1 MTSILGACLFIE
13 RAIGKPL
20 MWFPCYHHILELI
33 VGSVVQ
39 SRWKT
44 GGPKDAIYIRFRNEW
59 PEIAKRMP
67 EIVERGEQKVQ

>member
-1 MTSILGACLFIE
+1 
-13 RAIGKPL
+13 

-44 GGPKDAIYIRFRNEW
+44 GGPKDAIYIRFKNEW

-67 EIVERGEQKVQ
+67 DIVERGEQKVQISQNILLDK